1 MKIITGI
8 IVTYYANFQDQDFVD
23 VEGTKRVKQMIT
35 LLAIN
40 GQFIP
45 QNRCRSEWLRKQM
58 LNNYG
63 WLTDVN
69 SVFRMFSWFDIA
81 LR

>member
-1 MKIITGI
+1 MDDEGMKG
-8 IVTYYANFQDQDFVD
+8 
-23 VEGTKRVKQMIT
+23 VKQMII
-35 LLAIN
+35 LLAIT

-45 QNRCRSEWLRKQM
+45 QNRHRAERLRKQM

-69 SVFRMFSWFDIA
+69 SVFRMFSQFYIA
-81 LR
+81 PK

>member
-1 MKIITGI
+1 M
-8 IVTYYANFQDQDFVD
+8 D

-35 LLAIN
+35 LLAIT

-45 QNRCRSEWLRKQM
+45 QNRCQSERLRKQM

-69 SVFRMFSWFDIA
+69 SVFRMFSQFDIA